1 MSAFLGEQAEN
12 CRRST
17 PKIRYVLTGAGVS
30 FTKPPSERQAKG
42 IESPTSADAAL
53 VTKENAERHRGR
65 QVKLALRAYVP
76 RGQCP
81 RGGLMI

>member
-30 FTKPPSERQAKG
+30 FTKPPRVVG
-42 IESPTSADAAL
+42 LPTAM
-53 VTKENAERHRGR
+53 VEITKWFLE
-65 QVKLALRAYVP
+65 LALTKVLP
-76 RGQCP
+76 GQVAS
-81 RGGLMI
+81 MQ